1 MTTFSH
7 PDRHRIHALP
17 GAARRRTTRRGFTIV
32 EVLLVVAVIAI
43 LLALLIPVASTVR
56 DNAMRNKTRAQ
67 LAQYATAYEAFR
79 ADRGH
84 YPSMGAPGAEFNLR
98 GNNAVFVETLTGRGL
113 DGNPATNAY
122 ALRVNPNR
130 ERYYTFTAAE
140 FAPAGDSREGEIV
153 DAFGNPNIVVV
164 SDRRGGG
171 VVRSAD
177 FQILP
182 AERRPDTL
190 MGGVFFYTANP
201 DEDPE
206 WEWIVTWE

>member
-1 MTTFSH
+1 MTTYSH
-7 PDRHRIHALP
+7 PEIHIQRPNPPRA
-17 GAARRRTTRRGFTIV
+17 RRGFTIV

-43 LLALLIPVASTVR
+43 LMALLIPVATTVR
-56 DNAMRNKTRAQ
+56 DSAMRNKTRAQ

-84 YPSMGAPGAEFNLR
+84 YPSMGASGAEFNLR
-98 GNNAVFVETLTGRGL
+98 GNNSVFVETLTGRGL

-122 ALRVNPNR
+122 ALRANPAR
-130 ERYYTFTAAE
+130 ERYYTFSAAE
-140 FAPAGDSREGEIV
+140 FAPAGHPHEGEIV

-164 SDRRGGG
+164 TDRRGDG

-182 AERRPDTL
+182 AERRPQTL

-201 DEDPE
+201 GENTE
-206 WEWIVTWE
+206 WEWILTWD